1 MPMPPPET
9 DMTDHCKLI
18 TRHPED
24 FERMINQLEA
34 SLHNAQL
41 EIERQAGVI
50 VHDTKVYGQ
59 IIQGHEKRIAEL
71 EAALRDTTWQDH
83 ADHWKKR
90 AERLEAALREIMRR
104 LPRGSYAAEVAE
116 KALEAKP

>member
-1 MPMPPPET
+1 
-9 DMTDHCKLI
+9 MTDHCKLI
-18 TRHPED
+18 THDPQD
-24 FERMINQLEA
+24 YERMINAMEK

-71 EAALRDTTWQDH
+71 EAALREIAGNDFD
-83 ADHWKKR
+83 
-90 AERLEAALREIMRR
+90 EPALDMLDVIRIA
-104 LPRGSYAAEVAE
+104 LV
-116 KALEAKP
+116 ALESKP